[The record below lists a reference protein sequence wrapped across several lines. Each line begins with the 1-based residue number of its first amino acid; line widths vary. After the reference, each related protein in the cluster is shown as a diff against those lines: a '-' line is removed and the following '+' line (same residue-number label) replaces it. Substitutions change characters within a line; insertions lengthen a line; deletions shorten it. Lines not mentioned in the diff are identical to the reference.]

1 MSQIISEIF
10 YIDKANIENVKD
22 LEKVLS
28 NKYNDIIRWAVID
41 IINDKLKICIT
52 YEKGVL

>member
-1 MSQIISEIF
+1 MSQIVSEIF
-10 YIDKANIENVKD
+10 YIDRTNIENVRD
-22 LEKVLS
+22 LETILA
-28 NKYNDIIRWAVID
+28 NKYKDIIRWAVID

>member
-1 MSQIISEIF
+1 MSQIVSEIF
-10 YIDKANIENVKD
+10 YIDRTNIKNVRD
-22 LEKVLS
+22 LETILA
-28 NKYNDIIRWAVID
+28 NKYKDIIRWAVID

>member
-1 MSQIISEIF
+1 MSQIVSEIF
-10 YIDKANIENVKD
+10 YIDRTNIENVRD
-22 LEKVLS
+22 LEKILA
-28 NKYNDIIRWAVID
+28 NKYKDIIRWAVID